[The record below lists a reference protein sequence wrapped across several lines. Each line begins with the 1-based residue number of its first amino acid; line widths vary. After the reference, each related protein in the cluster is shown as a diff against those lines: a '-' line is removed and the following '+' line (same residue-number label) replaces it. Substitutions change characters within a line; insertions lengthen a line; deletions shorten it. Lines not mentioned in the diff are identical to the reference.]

1 MIISLLVW
9 VGQSNIFVCRAKLL
23 LVRKLCTPKTRCDM
37 LIEINCPEIYIYYL
51 FEQIFPG
58 AQYKIRKDKNQSV

>member
-1 MIISLLVW
+1 
-9 VGQSNIFVCRAKLL
+9 
-23 LVRKLCTPKTRCDM
+23 M

-58 AQYKIRKDKNQSV
+58 AQYKIRKDKNESV